1 LGVNRLSTRNK
12 EGSPKKTA
20 IIAGINSYEAPKID
34 TLAGAENDAN
44 EICERLQNNGDFDIS
59 KGHFLIGQDATR
71 KNILRAISEVFR
83 RDATYDVVALYFSG
97 HGVLDRQN
105 VGYIAPYDMDPED
118 PFVSGIS
125 MEQLRTVIYES
136 KNDAS
141 VVMLLDCCHA
151 GVAAQD
157 TQRDGPVTTT
167 VTDTNKD
174 LITTEFKKIVES
186 PSQQGTQVSGT
197 RGAVILASSE
207 AKAVSRERDYVH
219 SDDGKTH
226 RHGAFT
232 FHLLEGI
239 DGKAAD
245 NSGVITIGS
254 LRKYVEDKM
263 QKEDRQLP
271 VYSVAGASR
280 IDSIHVAISQNR
292 FRATVE
298 ELISDAQGLLVV
310 KYPNTDIID
319 FQYLTLAAKK
329 VSKLASL
336 EPNNEKLPTL
346 YSVINDGA
354 AWFRQPTL
362 EWLVKNSEYAKP
374 KLYKIDPILYD
385 DKIPEMVQ
393 NLSYDELQKLDQTR
407 SRTLNTLLA
416 EVARNREFTAE
427 DDPNLENLYIKLRAA
442 LRNNFDISKQI
453 ATNR

>member
-1 LGVNRLSTRNK
+1 MSTRNK
-12 EGSPKKTA
+12 EGSPRKTA
-20 IIAGINSYEAPKID
+20 IIAGINSYEAPKIE

-44 EICERLQNNGDFDIS
+44 EISERLQNNGDFKIS
-59 KGHFLIGQDATR
+59 KGHYLIGPNATR

-83 RDATYDVVALYFSG
+83 RDASYEVVALYFSG
-97 HGVLDRQN
+97 HGVLDRNN

-118 PFVSGIS
+118 PFVNGIS

-136 KNDAS
+136 KNEAS

-157 TQRDGPVTTT
+157 TKDGPVTTT

-186 PSQQGTQVSGT
+186 PSQQGTQVAG

-219 SDDGKTH
+219 SDDGKKH

-292 FRATVE
+292 FRATVK
-298 ELISDAQGLLVV
+298 ELISTVQGLLGV
-310 KYPNTDIID
+310 KYTNTDIID
-319 FQYLTLAAKK
+319 FQYLTLAAKR
-329 VSKLASL
+329 VGKLASL
-336 EPNNEKLPTL
+336 EPNNEELPAL
-346 YSVINDGA
+346 YRVINDGV
-354 AWFRQPTL
+354 AWFSQPTL

-374 KLYKIDPILYD
+374 KLHEIDPTLYD
-385 DKIPEMVQ
+385 DKIQQMVQ
-393 NLSYDELQKLDQTR
+393 NLSYDELQKMDQTR

-416 EVARNREFTAE
+416 EVAKNREFTAE
-427 DDPNLENLYIKLRAA
+427 DDTNLENLFIKLRAS
-442 LRNNFDISKQI
+442 LRSNFDISKQD

>member
-1 LGVNRLSTRNK
+1 MRTRNK
-12 EGSPKKTA
+12 EGSPRKTA
-20 IIAGINSYEAPKID
+20 IIAGINSYEAPKIE

-44 EICERLQNNGDFDIS
+44 EISERLQNNGDFKIS
-59 KGHFLIGQDATR
+59 KGHYLIGPNATR

-83 RDATYDVVALYFSG
+83 RDASYEVVALYFSG
-97 HGVLDRQN
+97 HGVLDRNN

-136 KNDAS
+136 KNEAS

-157 TQRDGPVTTT
+157 TKDGPVTTT

-186 PSQQGTQVSGT
+186 PSQQGTQVAG

-219 SDDGKTH
+219 SDDGKKH

-292 FRATVE
+292 FRATVK
-298 ELISDAQGLLVV
+298 ELISTVQGLLGV
-310 KYPNTDIID
+310 KYTNTDIID
-319 FQYLTLAAKK
+319 FQYLTLAAKR
-329 VSKLASL
+329 VGKLASL
-336 EPNNEKLPTL
+336 EPNNEELPAL
-346 YSVINDGA
+346 YRVINDGA

-374 KLYKIDPILYD
+374 KLHEIDPTLYD
-385 DKIPEMVQ
+385 DKIQQMVQ
-393 NLSYDELQKLDQTR
+393 NLSYDELQKMDQTR

-416 EVARNREFTAE
+416 EVAKNREFTAE
-427 DDPNLENLYIKLRAA
+427 DDPNLENLFIKLRAS
-442 LRNNFDISKQI
+442 LRSNFDISKQD